1 MNYLQLIYV
10 RKHLF
15 LSRFIITRTTV
26 QVHLDGNLKIHV
38 SALMIVDGFKHSRL
52 IYLCLILNFY

>member
-1 MNYLQLIYV
+1 MYYLQLIYV

-52 IYLCLILNFY
+52 I